1 MKKNIKLGMI
11 LFLITA
17 LSGLALSVVHDI
29 TAGPIAAA
37 KAKTKQAAMTEILKE
52 ADEFK
57 LLEDKA
63 NDKILEVNAGYKNGE
78 LIGYALKVSPKGYG
92 GTVEIMVGIST
103 KGSIGGIKI
112 LSHSETP
119 GLGAKASEPDFSD
132 LFTGKSIDKKLEVVK
147 GKASNDNE
155 IDAITGATIT
165 SRAVT
170 NGVNDAVDFY
180 NSNLK
185 GE

>member
-1 MKKNIKLGMI
+1 MKNNLRLGFI

-17 LSGLALSVVHDI
+17 LAGLALSTVHNV
-29 TAGPIAAA
+29 TAGPIAEANA
-37 KAKTKQAAMTEILKE
+37 KAKQAAMNEILKE
-52 ADEFK
+52 AEEFE
-57 LLEDKA
+57 LLEDKS

-78 LIGYALKVSPKGYG
+78 IIGYALKVSPKGYG
-92 GTVEIMVGIST
+92 GNVEIMVGISNE
-103 KGSIGGIKI
+103 GSIGGIKI

-119 GLGAKASEPDFSD
+119 GLGAKAPDPEFSGQ
-132 LFTGKSIDKKLEVVK
+132 FTGKSIDKKLEVVK
-147 GKASNDNE
+147 GTGSNDNE

-180 NSNLK
+180 NSDLK